1 MPVFYQYLREK
12 GEKDMKK
19 IILVLTLFLFAGSL
33 TAAVAAEVPRMS
45 KEELKAAMGSGEIV
59 IMDARSGKDWKS
71 SEFKIKG
78 AIRTAI
84 DSIDEWLPGITK
96 ENKSKK
102 LVIYCA

>member
-1 MPVFYQYLREK
+1 
-12 GEKDMKK
+12 
-19 IILVLTLFLFAGSL
+19 
-33 TAAVAAEVPRMS
+33 
-45 KEELKAAMGSGEIV
+45 MGSGEVI

-78 AIRTAI
+78 AIRTAA

-96 ENKSKK
+96 ESENKK